1 MAHAPTAAV
10 TAKGIRDGD
19 RAALGALVARR
30 GAAVLAYCDRVA
42 SPGRALEAAGEAF
55 ARFRREVVAA
65 PEPRAL
71 DPEALLL
78 GATRRAAAA
87 CAPRPAPVR
96 GTLTRRRGAARG
108 GGRGSRRAGSRRR
121 AIARPARPLPR
132 RGPPSPTGPPG
143 SRPAPCRP
151 PGPAPAPR
159 RPPPVAATTGPAP
172 RGRRRTSRSP
182 PM

>member
-42 SPGRALEAAGEAF
+42 APGRALEAAGEAF

-65 PEPRAL
+65 SEPRAL

-78 GATRRAAAA
+78 S
-87 CAPRPAPVR
+87 
-96 GTLTRRRGAARG
+96 GTRRGAAPRGHVCPGRRVAGGPGGRSHRRGPDAPRPPPRALRGLPRG
-108 GGRGSRRAGSRRR
+108 GDALHRGR
-121 AIARPARPLPR
+121 ARLPR
-132 RGPPSPTGPPG
+132 R
-143 SRPAPCRP
+143 A
-151 PGPAPAPR
+151 
-159 RPPPVAATTGPAP
+159 RPPPSRP
-172 RGRRRTSRSP
+172 GRRRTARRAAHGG
-182 PM
+182 